1 MRTQLILESPV
12 MCQLGSKRGGDI
24 LGTPMF
30 ANKIHGTKVYLPIDE
45 CLIF

>member
-1 MRTQLILESPV
+1 MNSVDSGITGDVPTREQ
-12 MCQLGSKRGGDI
+12 KGGDI